1 MSEKPQLTR
10 QEKARRIAYRKRRK
24 IIFPAARIT
33 ALLTV
38 AASLIFLV
46 VVLALGIL
54 PLKYI
59 LLLMFV
65 LGAIDRI
72 VYFLGFSRKV
82 NNKNKVIQTVI
93 SLMLSIGMIIGSIKI
108 PAYRSKIERMFN
120 QIPLEKEVVY
130 NVYVLRDSTVTDL
143 KGLEQSTLG
152 FQSNMEDEEVEYIFD
167 SLSQGMSVKQVATR
181 DCHSVIDAVNKLYN
195 GVVDAVVL
203 NATSVSILNNFDDYK
218 DFATRAKSIYQCT
231 RNVRLPSEVDKVKSI
246 TTTPFVVGIVGND
259 EWFLDD
265 LTKTDEFRSDVNMIV
280 TVNPNTAQVLLVS
293 VPRDSY
299 VAVNGEDTR
308 MDKLT
313 HATFFTGIPGWI
325 KTLENLLGFDMNYF
339 VKVNFS
345 SVVKIID
352 AIGGLDIDNPYE
364 FSTGAV
370 AWYDE
375 ENEEERSR
383 LTTFPEGQI
392 HLTGAEA
399 LGYVRERKSLPDGD
413 LGRNL
418 HQTIVIKALVKKAAS
433 PEVIMNFE
441 KLLNALSNT
450 FLTNMETK
458 QIIEL
463 GRFQLDKSPNWEI
476 MTVSIKGESDFAYS
490 MEVGEELSMLILDQE
505 SVNKATYYIKAML
518 NGERISIGN

>member
-1 MSEKPQLTR
+1 MAKNNN
-10 QEKARRIAYRKRRK
+10 KRRTG
-24 IIFPAARIT
+24 IFPRGGYAIAFLIM
-33 ALLTV
+33 ALVAVGFMVMMTV
-38 AASLIFLV
+38 V
-46 VVLALGIL
+46 D
-54 PLKYI
+54 
-59 LLLMFV
+59 
-65 LGAIDRI
+65 AIPT
-72 VYFLGFSRKV
+72 
-82 NNKNKVIQTVI
+82 NMT
-93 SLMLSIGMIIGSIKI
+93 MMIIGVLFALLIIGFILLGRKSK
-108 PAYRSKIERMFN
+108 PARI
-120 QIPLEKEVVY
+120 IGLVVAFFCIALY
-130 NVYVLRDSTVTDL
+130 GMGTYYLANTYATFAKLSDSTESALPAGEMDL
-143 KGLEQSTLG
+143 ANEPFNIYITGIDQWESEKGKDLE
-152 FQSNMEDEEVEYIFD
+152 
-167 SLSQGMSVKQVATR
+167 
-181 DCHSVIDAVNKLYN
+181 
-195 GVVDAVVL
+195 
-203 NATSVSILNNFDDYK
+203 
-218 DFATRAKSIYQCT
+218 
-231 RNVRLPSEVDKVKSI
+231 
-246 TTTPFVVGIVGND
+246 
-259 EWFLDD
+259 
-265 LTKTDEFRSDVNMIV
+265 RSDVNMIV
-280 TVNPNTAQVLLVS
+280 TVNPNTSQVLLVS

-325 KTLENLLGFDMNYF
+325 KTLETLLGFDMNYF

-383 LTTFPEGQI
+383 LTTFKEGQI

-476 MTVSIKGESDFAYS
+476 MTVSIKGESDYAYS

-505 SVNKATYYIKAML
+505 SVNKATYYINAML

>member
-1 MSEKPQLTR
+1 MSQKPQLTR
-10 QEKARRIAYRKRRK
+10 QEKARRIAYRKKRR
-24 IIFPAARIT
+24 IIFPAARI
-33 ALLTV
+33 ASLLTI
-38 AASLIFLV
+38 AASLVFFIVLV
-46 VVLALGIL
+46 TLGIL
-54 PLKYI
+54 PLKY
-59 LLLMFV
+59 LLIV
-65 LGAIDRI
+65 LAVLAAMNLAFYI
-72 VYFLGFSRKV
+72 LGFSRRV
-82 NNKNKVIQTVI
+82 NNKNKVIQTCICRV
-93 SLMLSIGMIIGSIKI
+93 LSILMIIGSVKI
-108 PAYRSKIERMFN
+108 PSYKNKIERMFN
-120 QIPLEKEVVY
+120 RIPLEKEVVY
-130 NVYVLRDSTVTDL
+130 NVYVLQDSSVNDL
-143 KGLEQSTLG
+143 KGLEQGTMG
-152 FQSNMEDEEVEYIFD
+152 FQSNMEDEEVEYIFEE
-167 SLSQGMSVKQVATR
+167 LSKDMSTKQVAKR

-203 NATSVSILNNFDDYK
+203 NASSVSILKNFDDYK
-218 DFATRAKSIYQCT
+218 DFADRARSVYQCT
-231 RNVRLPSEVDKVKSI
+231 RNVRLKSEAEKVKSI

-325 KTLENLLGFDMNYF
+325 RTLENLLDFDMNYF

-345 SVVKIID
+345 SVVKIVD

-383 LTTFPEGQI
+383 LTRFPEGQI

-413 LGRNL
+413 LGRNM
-418 HQTIVIKALVKKAAS
+418 HQTIVIKALVKKVAS
-433 PEVIMNFE
+433 PEVIVNFE
-441 KLLNALSNT
+441 KLLNSLANT
-450 FLTNMETK
+450 FVTNMETK

-463 GRFQLDKSPNWEI
+463 GRMQLDKNPRWEI
-476 MTVSIKGESDFAYS
+476 MTVSIKGTSDFAYS
-490 MEVGEELSMLILDQE
+490 MEVGEELSMLILDEE
-505 SVNKATYYIKAML
+505 SVNKATYYINAML